1 MKLFSAIIPSI
12 PSGGEKSAV
21 VLLYL
26 GPDSMLP
33 LASILAAVAGFFL
46 IFWRYITRYVKKFFR
61 WILRKPAEISPA
73 ESPDPVSV
81 IGENEPKD
89 QIN

>member
-1 MKLFSAIIPSI
+1 MNHFSGNTPSSPDQDEKPAI
-12 PSGGEKSAV
+12 

-33 LASILAAVAGFFL
+33 LASILAAIAGFFL

-61 WILRKPAEISPA
+61 WIRRQ
-73 ESPDPVSV
+73 PDEPEQVASSEPVAI

-89 QIN
+89 QT